1 MKGLEVSEIKYSYVK
16 FQSDVFRFDSFYYSK
31 EFLSDENIIS
41 NQMNKSLKELNA
53 NLLSFGAYSLN
64 NFVEYKDSGIP
75 FIRGVNMKGG
85 ILDFS
90 DIIYIDEFAHHLL
103 WKSEVKPNTVLLS
116 MSGTIGDVAI
126 AIPEYSYPMNSNQD
140 IAKITLNGK
149 LNPFYL
155 YTFLRSKYGQ
165 NFLLREARG
174 SVQQHVF
181 LSQIENIRIPLLSEK
196 FQLQI
201 EQTVKSAHGKLAD
214 SKSLYSEAEEIL
226 LTELGL
232 KNWQPDSKAV
242 NVKTLKESF
251 LRTGRLDSEYYL
263 PRYEDY
269 VRLMERYCGGCDEF
283 GSVCSVNEA
292 NYVPVSN
299 AEYRYIELGDI
310 GNCGEITGCTVAAGQ
325 ELPSRAR
332 RLVHTN
338 DVILSSVEGSLQSCA
353 LVTSEY
359 DNAICSTGFYVVRS
373 AVMNSETL
381 LMLFK
386 SDPMQNL
393 FKRNCTGTIL
403 TAVSHNELKKIPVP
417 KIRAEVQA
425 EIAENVQKS
434 ISLRDEAKSLLEG
447 AKQEVEDAIEYEFA
461 RGGVQVNSNSQENAD
476 YDALIEQSVYYYRL
490 AEWLLLQEL
499 LSQYWATLGAVN
511 YSIKSFSDF
520 QRAGRLDAEYYQ
532 PKYDKLKEKLS
543 AHECRALGDIVSI
556 KKSVEPGSESYQES
570 GIPFIRVSDVS
581 EFGISQTDLCLSP
594 CDFNLEA
601 LRPHKDTILLSKDGS
616 ICIAYKCEA
625 DLDVI
630 TSGALLHLTVTDS
643 AFLPDYITLVLNS
656 VVVRMQAERDSNG
669 AIIQHWKPD
678 DIKKVIIPALA
689 MKTQRQIAEKVRRS
703 FSLRTESGRLLE
715 QAKEMVEA
723 EIEGR
728 QM

>member
-1 MKGLEVSEIKYSYVK
+1 M
-16 FQSDVFRFDSFYYSK
+16 
-31 EFLSDENIIS
+31 
-41 NQMNKSLKELNA
+41 
-53 NLLSFGAYSLN
+53 
-64 NFVEYKDSGIP
+64 
-75 FIRGVNMKGG
+75 
-85 ILDFS
+85 
-90 DIIYIDEFAHHLL
+90 
-103 WKSEVKPNTVLLS
+103 
-116 MSGTIGDVAI
+116 
-126 AIPEYSYPMNSNQD
+126 
-140 IAKITLNGK
+140 
-149 LNPFYL
+149 
-155 YTFLRSKYGQ
+155 
-165 NFLLREARG
+165 
-174 SVQQHVF
+174 
-181 LSQIENIRIPLLSEK
+181 
-196 FQLQI
+196 
-201 EQTVKSAHGKLAD
+201 
-214 SKSLYSEAEEIL
+214 
-226 LTELGL
+226 
-232 KNWQPDSKAV
+232 
-242 NVKTLKESF
+242 
-251 LRTGRLDSEYYL
+251 
-263 PRYEDY
+263 
-269 VRLMERYCGGCDEF
+269 
-283 GSVCSVNEA
+283 
-292 NYVPVSN
+292 
-299 AEYRYIELGDI
+299 
-310 GNCGEITGCTVAAGQ
+310 
-325 ELPSRAR
+325 
-332 RLVHTN
+332 
-338 DVILSSVEGSLQSCA
+338 
-353 LVTSEY
+353 
-359 DNAICSTGFYVVRS
+359 
-373 AVMNSETL
+373 
-381 LMLFK
+381 
-386 SDPMQNL
+386 
-393 FKRNCTGTIL
+393 
-403 TAVSHNELKKIPVP
+403 
-417 KIRAEVQA
+417 
-425 EIAENVQKS
+425 
-434 ISLRDEAKSLLEG
+434 
-447 AKQEVEDAIEYEFA
+447 
-461 RGGVQVNSNSQENAD
+461 NSNSQENAD

-543 AHECRALGDIVSI
+543 AHECRVLGDIVSI

-643 AFLPDYITLVLNS
+643 AFLPDYITLMLNS

-703 FSLRTESGRLLE
+703 FALRTESGRLLE